1 MSKKVAIFFICIFLH
16 YQKKINIFIEYIK
29 YFFNEIIVINFL
41 VNCIFG
47 TKKNIFKLKE
57 LNSFIIKN
65 TKFWEKKTLNK
76 INTSKKILVENFIN
90 QPTYTMSNSIIAIY
104 LRNIFK
110 YEIVGLIRK
119 GDFIGKAIFNSYGIK
134 DISYYENLTIFQR
147 LQTLYLSLKLIKN
160 SKDIDSFC
168 KIKYKNLN
176 VGLSSYDS
184 YIRYTGQPSLKFINS
199 QLIYFLSNSIGACIF
214 FNNFLDKKKIK
225 LSVQA
230 ETAFSP
236 PNNLF
241 QASLKKKISVF
252 SRLGTNSFSIRI
264 YKKWKERYTYRANF
278 AQKVFEKIYSNHRGH
293 CVKKYEYFLKKEIKK
308 GKFGFDVSVSDKI
321 KKTRLINKDDLR
333 KIFEW
338 DNKKI
343 AVIFLHHFIDGNF
356 HCGPRKSF
364 KDNYTWAKFT
374 INALPKI
381 KNVNWI
387 IKPHPSQ
394 YVYKSKDNLQKE
406 IENITNNNNQI
417 KVFPRGF
424 TQSSL
429 LNIADFAITSH
440 GTVAVEYL
448 TRGTSTVYCD
458 NSYYSNLKFMKM
470 YRGKKNY
477 LKILENLNKIKKPTK
492 DIKDKAKTFLYIRHH
507 LVKSDCSL
515 LSKHSITRK
524 INKKRFWIQNI
535 NKLKKFRIENDELY
549 KMFKIQ
555 LKLKLEHSLNLNKLN
570 IKNLESIKN

>member
-29 YFFNEIIVINFL
+29 YFFNEIFLINFL